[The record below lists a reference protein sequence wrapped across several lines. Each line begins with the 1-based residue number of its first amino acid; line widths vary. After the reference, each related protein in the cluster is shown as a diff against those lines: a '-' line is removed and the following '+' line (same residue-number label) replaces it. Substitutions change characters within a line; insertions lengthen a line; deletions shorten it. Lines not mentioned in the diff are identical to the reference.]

1 MSSMNNFT
9 KIISNMEEKIK
20 NFSKK
25 ISEGIDT
32 KRKRDFILDM
42 IYGLIASSSCF
53 ISEIARSLK
62 EDITLK
68 ALEKRLARN
77 LDEFNNGKEDISIYE
92 DVRNKIIFENYEK
105 QIWDKIDEN
114 TVFCF
119 DPGDLTKKFTTK
131 FEGIDTIKDGST
143 GEFKQGYHM
152 IEVAG
157 LTKKEKLP
165 IPVYTRLFSAQEEG
179 FVSVNDEYIKAIE
192 YLGNK
197 YNKKGIFALDRG
209 FDDQKYFKK
218 FIDLDLNFV
227 IRMKKNRDIANAESG
242 IVENINKKAK
252 RVKMKWSYKYKD
264 KKGITRTAYTGYM
277 KITIPSIEN
286 KTLYLVVIKSEEFP
300 NSPMMLLT
308 NMKPDADKDEFT
320 KIVNKVY
327 IKRWKI
333 EEYFRF
339 KKQQFGFEKELVR
352 TLNSIRTLNVL
363 LTIVI
368 GFIAMF
374 SDNQNQCQ
382 YIAVFEASE
391 SLRKNEEIVL
401 VFYAVERGMKKLF
414 NLNLNGIK
422 NKKEKGRKTK
432 DMQLSLF

>member
-1 MSSMNNFT
+1 MNHFT

-25 ISEGIDT
+25 ISKGIN
-32 KRKRDFILDM
+32 KKKKRDFVLEM
-42 IYGLIASSSCF
+42 LYGLMASSSCF
-53 ISEIARSLK
+53 ISEISRSLN
-62 EDITLK
+62 ENITLK
-68 ALEKRLARN
+68 ALEKRLTRN
-77 LDEFNNGKEDISIYE
+77 LEEFNNGKEENSIYE
-92 DVRNKIIFENYEK
+92 DVGNKIIFENYENEIK
-105 QIWDKIDEN
+105 NKIDEN

-119 DPGDLTKKFTTK
+119 DPGDLTKEFTTK
-131 FEGIDTIKDGST
+131 FEAIDTIKDGST
-143 GEFKQGYHM
+143 GEYKQGYHM

-157 LTKKEKLP
+157 LTKNEKLP
-165 IPVYTRLFSAQEEG
+165 IPVYTRLFSAKEEG
-179 FVSVNDEYIKAIE
+179 FISVNDEYLRAIE

-197 YNKKGIFALDRG
+197 YNKKGIYALDRG

-218 FIDLDLNFV
+218 FADLGLNFV

-242 IVENINKKAK
+242 IVENIDKKAK

-277 KITIPSIEN
+277 KIRIPSIEN
-286 KTLYLVVIKSEEFP
+286 ETFYLVVIRSEEFS
-300 NSPMMLLT
+300 NTPMMLLT
-308 NMKPDADKDEFT
+308 NMKPENDEFT

-327 IKRWKI
+327 IRRWKI

-352 TLNSIRTLNVL
+352 TLNSIRTLNVF

-374 SDNQNQCQ
+374 SDNQKQIQ
-382 YIAVFEASE
+382 YLVIFEASE
-391 SLRKNEEIVL
+391 SLRKNKDIVL
-401 VFYAVERGMKKLF
+401 VFYAIERGMKKIFGF
-414 NLNLNGIK
+414 NLKGIK
-422 NKKEKGRKTK
+422 NKKEKGRKPK
-432 DMQLSLF
+432 DMQLSFF

>member
-1 MSSMNNFT
+1 MNNFT

-25 ISEGIDT
+25 ISKGID
-32 KRKRDFILDM
+32 KKKKRDFILEM
-42 IYGLIASSSCF
+42 LYGLMASSSCF
-53 ISEIARSLK
+53 ISEIARSLN

-77 LDEFNNGKEDISIYE
+77 LEEFNNGKEESSKYE
-92 DVRNKIIFENYEK
+92 DIRNKIIFENYENE
-105 QIWDKIDEN
+105 IVDKIDEN

-119 DPGDLTKKFTTK
+119 DPGDLTKEFTTK
-131 FEGIDTIKDGST
+131 FEAIDTIKDGST
-143 GEFKQGYHM
+143 GEFKQGYQM

-179 FVSVNDEYIKAIE
+179 FISVNDEYLRAIE

-197 YNKKGIFALDRG
+197 YDKKGIYALDRG

-218 FIDLDLNFV
+218 FTDLELNFV
-227 IRMKKNRDIANAESG
+227 IRMKKNRDIAHAESG
-242 IVENINKKAK
+242 IVENIAKKAN

-277 KITIPSIEN
+277 KITIPNIEN
-286 KTLYLVVIKSEEFP
+286 KTFYLVVIKSEEFP

-308 NMKPDADKDEFT
+308 NMKPENDEFT

-327 IKRWKI
+327 IRRWKI

-352 TLNSIRTLNVL
+352 TLNSIRTMNIL

-374 SDNQNQCQ
+374 SDNQKKIQ
-382 YIAVFEASE
+382 YLAIFEASE

-401 VFYAVERGMKKLF
+401 VFYAVERGMKKIF
-414 NLNLNGIK
+414 GFNLNGIK
-422 NKKEKGRKTK
+422 NKKEKGRKPK

>member
-1 MSSMNNFT
+1 MNNFT

-25 ISEGIDT
+25 ISKGID
-32 KRKRDFILDM
+32 KKKKRDFILEM
-42 IYGLIASSSCF
+42 LYGLMASSSCF
-53 ISEIARSLK
+53 ISEIARSLN

-77 LDEFNNGKEDISIYE
+77 LEEFNNGKEESSKYE
-92 DVRNKIIFENYEK
+92 DIRNKIIFENYENE
-105 QIWDKIDEN
+105 IVDKIDEN
-114 TVFCF
+114 TVFCI
-119 DPGDLTKKFTTK
+119 DPGDLTKEFTTK
-131 FEGIDTIKDGST
+131 FEAIDTIKDGST
-143 GEFKQGYHM
+143 GEFKQGYQM

-179 FVSVNDEYIKAIE
+179 FISVNDEYLRAIE

-197 YNKKGIFALDRG
+197 YDKKGIYALDRG

-218 FIDLDLNFV
+218 FTDLELNFV
-227 IRMKKNRDIANAESG
+227 IRMKKNRDIAHAESG
-242 IVENINKKAK
+242 IVENIAKKAN

-277 KITIPSIEN
+277 KITIPNIEN
-286 KTLYLVVIKSEEFP
+286 KTFYLVVIKSEEFP

-308 NMKPDADKDEFT
+308 NMKPENDEFT

-327 IKRWKI
+327 IRRWKI

-352 TLNSIRTLNVL
+352 TLNSIRTMNIL

-374 SDNQNQCQ
+374 SDNQKQIQ
-382 YIAVFEASE
+382 YLAIFEASE

-401 VFYAVERGMKKLF
+401 VFYAVERGMKKIF
-414 NLNLNGIK
+414 GFNLNGIK
-422 NKKEKGRKTK
+422 NKKEKGRKPK

>member
-1 MSSMNNFT
+1 MNNFT

-25 ISEGIDT
+25 ISKGIDT
-32 KRKRDFILDM
+32 KKKRDFILDM
-42 IYGLIASSSCF
+42 IYGLIASSSCY
-53 ISEIARSLK
+53 ISDIARSLN

-68 ALEKRLARN
+68 ALVKRLSRN
-77 LDEFNNGKEDISIYE
+77 LEEFNNGKEENKSTYE
-92 DVRNKIIFENYEK
+92 DIRNKIIFENYENE
-105 QIWDKIDEN
+105 IVYKIDEN

-119 DPGDLTKKFTTK
+119 DPGDLTKNFTTK
-131 FEGIDTIKDGST
+131 FEAIDTIKDGST

-157 LTKKEKLP
+157 LTPNEKLP

-179 FVSVNDEYIKAIE
+179 FKSVNDEYLKAIE

-197 YNKKGIFALDRG
+197 YNKKGTYALDRG

-218 FIDLDLNFV
+218 FSDLDLSFV

-242 IVENINKKAK
+242 IIENIAKKAN
-252 RVKMKWSYKYKD
+252 RVKMKWNYKYKD
-264 KKGITRTAYTGYM
+264 KKGITRTAYAGYM
-277 KITIPSIEN
+277 KITIPSVEN
-286 KTLYLVVIKSEEFP
+286 KTFYLVVIKSEEFK

-308 NMKPDADKDEFT
+308 NMKPENEEFT

-327 IKRWKI
+327 IRRWKI

-374 SDNQNQCQ
+374 SDNQKQIQ
-382 YIAVFEASE
+382 YMVVFEASE

-401 VFYAVERGMKKLF
+401 VFYAVERGMKKIF
-414 NLNLNGIK
+414 GFNLNGIK
-422 NKKEKGRKTK
+422 NKKEKGRKPK

>member
-1 MSSMNNFT
+1 MNNFT

-25 ISEGIDT
+25 ISKGIDT
-32 KRKRDFILDM
+32 KKKRDFILDM
-42 IYGLIASSSCF
+42 LYGLMASSSCF
-53 ISEIARSLK
+53 ISEIARSLN

-77 LDEFNNGKEDISIYE
+77 LEEFNNGKEESSIYE
-92 DVRNKIIFENYEK
+92 DIRNKIIFENYENE
-105 QIWDKIDEN
+105 IVNKIDEN

-119 DPGDLTKKFTTK
+119 DPGDLTKEFTTK
-131 FEGIDTIKDGST
+131 FEAIDTIKDGST

-179 FVSVNDEYIKAIE
+179 FISVNDEYLRAIE
-192 YLGNK
+192 YLENK
-197 YNKKGIFALDRG
+197 YEKKGIYALDRG

-218 FIDLDLNFV
+218 FTDLELNFV
-227 IRMKKNRDIANAESG
+227 IRMKKSRDVAHAESG
-242 IVENINKKAK
+242 IVENIAKKAN

-286 KTLYLVVIKSEEFP
+286 KTFYLVVIKSEEFS

-308 NMKPDADKDEFT
+308 NMKPENDEFT

-327 IKRWKI
+327 IRRWKI

-374 SDNQNQCQ
+374 SDNQMQIQ
-382 YIAVFEASE
+382 YLSIFEASE

-401 VFYAVERGMKKLF
+401 VFYAVERGMKKIF
-414 NLNLNGIK
+414 GFNLNGIK
-422 NKKEKGRKTK
+422 NKKEKGRKSK

>member
-1 MSSMNNFT
+1 MNNYT

-25 ISEGIDT
+25 ISKGID
-32 KRKRDFILDM
+32 KKKKRDFILDM
-42 IYGLIASSSCF
+42 LYGLMASSSCF
-53 ISEIARSLK
+53 ISEIARSLN
-62 EDITLK
+62 EDITLR

-77 LDEFNNGKEDISIYE
+77 LEEFNNGKEESSKYE
-92 DVRNKIIFENYEK
+92 DIRNKIIFENYENE
-105 QIWDKIDEN
+105 IVDKIDEN

-119 DPGDLTKKFTTK
+119 DPGDLTKEFTTK
-131 FEGIDTIKDGST
+131 FEAIDTIKDGST

-179 FVSVNDEYIKAIE
+179 FVSVNDEYFKAIE
-192 YLGNK
+192 YLGKK
-197 YNKKGIFALDRG
+197 YDKKGIYALDRG
-209 FDDQKYFKK
+209 FDDQKYFMK
-218 FIDLDLNFV
+218 FMELELDFV
-227 IRMKKNRDIANAESG
+227 IRMTKKRDVSNATSG
-242 IVENINKKAK
+242 ITENIVKKAN

-277 KITIPSIEN
+277 KIRIPAIEG
-286 KTLYLVVIKSEEFP
+286 KSFYLVVIKSEEYP
-300 NSPMMLLT
+300 NLPMMLLT
-308 NMKPDADKDEFT
+308 NMKPENEEFT
-320 KIVNKVY
+320 KVVNKVY
-327 IKRWKI
+327 IRRWKI

-374 SDNQNQCQ
+374 SDNQKQIQ
-382 YIAVFEASE
+382 YMVIFEASN
-391 SLRKNEEIVL
+391 SLRKNEDIVL
-401 VFYAVERGMKKLF
+401 VFYAVERGMKKIF
-414 NLNLNGIK
+414 EFNLNGIR
-422 NKKEKGRKTK
+422 NKKEKGRKPK

>member
-1 MSSMNNFT
+1 MNNFT

-25 ISEGIDT
+25 ISKGID
-32 KRKRDFILDM
+32 KKKKRDFILEM
-42 IYGLIASSSCF
+42 LYGLMASSSCF
-53 ISEIARSLK
+53 ISEIARSLN

-77 LDEFNNGKEDISIYE
+77 LEEFNNGKEESSIYE
-92 DVRNKIIFENYEK
+92 DIRNKIIFENYENE
-105 QIWDKIDEN
+105 IEDKIDEN

-119 DPGDLTKKFTTK
+119 DPGDLTKEFTTK
-131 FEGIDTIKDGST
+131 FEAIDTIKDGST

-179 FVSVNDEYIKAIE
+179 FISVNEEYLRAIE
-192 YLGNK
+192 YLENK
-197 YNKKGIFALDRG
+197 YDKKGIYALDRG

-218 FIDLDLNFV
+218 FTDLELNFV
-227 IRMKKNRDIANAESG
+227 IRMKKNRDVAHAESG
-242 IVENINKKAK
+242 IVENIAKKAN
-252 RVKMKWSYKYKD
+252 RTKMKWRYKYKD
-264 KKGITRTAYTGYM
+264 KKGITRIAYTGYM

-286 KTLYLVVIKSEEFP
+286 KTFYLVVIKSEEFS

-308 NMKPDADKDEFT
+308 NMKPENNEFT

-327 IKRWKI
+327 IRRWKI

-352 TLNSIRTLNVL
+352 TLNSIRTLNVI

-374 SDNQNQCQ
+374 SDNQKQIQ
-382 YIAVFEASE
+382 YLVIFEASE
-391 SLRKNEEIVL
+391 SLRKNEDIVL
-401 VFYAVERGMKKLF
+401 VFYAVERGMKKIF
-414 NLNLNGIK
+414 GFNLNGIK
-422 NKKEKGRKTK
+422 NKKEKGRKSK
-432 DMQLSLF
+432 NMQLSLF

>member
-1 MSSMNNFT
+1 MNNFT

-25 ISEGIDT
+25 ISKGID
-32 KRKRDFILDM
+32 KKKKRDFILEM
-42 IYGLIASSSCF
+42 LYGLIASSSCF
-53 ISEIARSLK
+53 ISEIARSLN

-77 LDEFNNGKEDISIYE
+77 LEEFNNGKEESSIYE
-92 DVRNKIIFENYEK
+92 DIRNKIIFENYENE
-105 QIWDKIDEN
+105 IVDKIDEN

-119 DPGDLTKKFTTK
+119 DPGDLTKEFTTK
-131 FEGIDTIKDGST
+131 FEAIDTIKDGST

-179 FVSVNDEYIKAIE
+179 FISVNDEYLRAIE

-197 YNKKGIFALDRG
+197 YNKKGIYALDRG

-218 FIDLDLNFV
+218 FTDLGLNFV
-227 IRMKKNRDIANAESG
+227 IRMKKNRDVAHAESG
-242 IVENINKKAK
+242 IVENIAKKAN
-252 RVKMKWSYKYKD
+252 RAKMKWNYKYKD

-286 KTLYLVVIKSEEFP
+286 RTFYLVVIKSEEFS

-308 NMKPDADKDEFT
+308 NMKPENDEFT

-327 IKRWKI
+327 IRRWKI

-339 KKQQFGFEKELVR
+339 KKQQFGIEKELVR

-374 SDNQNQCQ
+374 SDNQKQIQ
-382 YIAVFEASE
+382 YLAIFEASE
-391 SLRKNEEIVL
+391 SLRKNEKIVL
-401 VFYAVERGMKKLF
+401 VFYAVERGMKKIF
-414 NLNLNGIK
+414 GFNLNGIK
-422 NKKEKGRKTK
+422 NKKERGRKSGY
-432 DMQLSLF
+432 MQLSLF

>member
-1 MSSMNNFT
+1 MSSMNNYS

-25 ISEGIDT
+25 ISKGIE
-32 KRKRDFILDM
+32 KKKKRDFLLDM
-42 IYGLIASSSCF
+42 LYGLIAGSSCY
-53 ISEIARSLK
+53 ISDIARSLK
-62 EDITLK
+62 EDITLR
-68 ALEKRLARN
+68 AVEKRLSRN
-77 LDEFNNGKEDISIYE
+77 LEAFNNDKEDNSTYE
-92 DVRNKIIFENYEK
+92 DVRNKIIFENYENEIK
-105 QIWDKIDEN
+105 DKIDEN

-119 DPGDLTKKFTTK
+119 DPGDLTKNFTTK
-131 FEGIDTIKDGST
+131 FEAIDTIKDGST
-143 GEFKQGYHM
+143 GDFKQGYHM

-157 LTKKEKLP
+157 LSKKEKLP

-179 FVSVNDEYIKAIE
+179 FKSVNDEYLKAIE
-192 YLGNK
+192 HLGKK
-197 YNKKGIFALDRG
+197 YDKKGIFALDRG

-218 FIDLDLNFV
+218 FIDLELNFV
-227 IRMKKNRDIANAESG
+227 IRMKKNRDVKNAASG
-242 IVENINKKAK
+242 IVENIAKKAR
-252 RVKMKWSYKYKD
+252 RVKMKWNYKYKD

-277 KITIPSIEN
+277 KIEIPSIEN
-286 KTLYLVVIKSEEFP
+286 KAFYLVVIKSEEFM

-308 NMKPDADKDEFT
+308 NIKPENDEFT

-327 IKRWKI
+327 IRRWKI

-374 SDNQNQCQ
+374 SDNQKQIQ
-382 YIAVFEASE
+382 YMIVFEASE

-401 VFYAVERGMKKLF
+401 VFYAVERGLKTIF
-414 NLNLNGIK
+414 GYNLNGIK
-422 NKKEKGRKTK
+422 SKKEKARKIN
-432 DMQLSLF
+432 DMQLSFL